1 MGERLQ
7 LGPSWELQELFCLAM
22 GLSSSLFPF
31 SCQSI
36 CCPAHFPSPFPP
48 EFQAVEMSY
57 LMSLTPADPWFDCLW
72 LDIPPLVALR

>member
-7 LGPSWELQELFCLAM
+7 PGPSWELQELFCLAM

-48 EFQAVEMSY
+48 GFQAVEMFY
-57 LMSLTPADPWFDCLW
+57 LILHPSRPFGLIVCGLISLLW
-72 LDIPPLVALR
+72 LL